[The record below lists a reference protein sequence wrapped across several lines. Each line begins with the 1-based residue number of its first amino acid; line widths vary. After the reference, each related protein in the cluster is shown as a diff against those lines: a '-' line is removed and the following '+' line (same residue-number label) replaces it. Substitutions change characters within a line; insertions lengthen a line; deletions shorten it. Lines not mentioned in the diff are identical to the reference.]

1 MRAVAGRAWDAPT
14 SHRGLCGW
22 YEAAWHAVAVL
33 VDGPRVRVEVL
44 DIIGRTLCL
53 GGRVHQ
59 HGRIVAQDLH
69 PALEVAHAV
78 VEGGVGNAATPQR

>member
-1 MRAVAGRAWDAPT
+1 MLPT

-22 YEAAWHAVAVL
+22 YESAWYTVVVL

-44 DIIGRTLCL
+44 DIISGLLRLRGC
-53 GGRVHQ
+53 VHQ

-69 PALEVAHAV
+69 PALEVGRAV
-78 VEGGVGNAATPQR
+78 GEGGVGNVAHAAEM